1 MQGAE
6 ATSGCPIAAT
16 PSPVPGGNGDV
27 AALMGPAAKAGRSL
41 VVAAIAFL
49 VMFGRPVHAED
60 AAPDSTGLVE
70 PAPVDRD
77 TAGDASAPSGDP
89 GDASQSIDTTADSGP
104 SAAVVADIGPDD
116 QGAPAGDTS
125 DPTGAHQSEL
135 PSPWSEAPQE
145 PILTPYDPGP
155 LPHVFPPGPTPAPA
169 KPAPEAPPNIA
180 PPGPDVVRPPPER
193 KPISPDDAIKAILG
207 LVILLTLAYLAGNQ
221 RVVRLEQR
229 LRISQVITAGF
240 PFVLFGLIAHMDGV
254 GILSDPI
261 LREIRPLLPL
271 GLGWIGFTIGFRF
284 DLRRLENLPEGV
296 GTALVLTTILP
307 FLAVVGVTSLL
318 FGLLDGVGDTTFLR
332 DAILLATAGAM
343 TARTVPALISTRG
356 AEPAAV
362 DRVTRIIKLEEV
374 IAFVG
379 LILVASFFRP
389 DEALVGWR
397 VPAVGW
403 VFVTLGV
410 GTILGGLVFALMRS
424 ISGTAETLVVILGS
438 ICFAAGMASYLRIS
452 PIVVCFIAGALLAN
466 LPGTWKD
473 QIGGA
478 LTRLERPIYLIFL
491 VIAGAYWRVD
501 QWQGW
506 VLMLLFVGTRLATR
520 FIGVRLFMGQY
531 PDSLTPVEQRNLAA
545 SPMGALSIAIVINA
559 QDLYSGQT
567 IPWIVNAI
575 IGGSLLTEI
584 VVQVFALGKNVA
596 TLAPMSPLRPRTNTQ
611 MRAVVSVEPTQTPA
625 PYRSS
630 PPPSAEPSGPSSGG
644 PTGPAAALR
653 DRPAV
658 GEPAPTQTQAPAP
671 APTQTPTP
679 APAQTPTPTPT
690 QTPTPTPAP
699 KPEDRP

>member
-1 MQGAE
+1 MDHVPRPSRWQAPPEWAKDRLMQGPE
-6 ATSGCPIAAT
+6 AIIACPIVTT
-16 PSPVPGGNGDV
+16 PTPVRGDSDDMTALVGSAMKRV
-27 AALMGPAAKAGRSL
+27 AAALFVVIALLAMAGGPA
-41 VVAAIAFL
+41 
-49 VMFGRPVHAED
+49 HAED
-60 AAPDSTGLVE
+60 ATPDSGVVE
-70 PAPVDRD
+70 PAPVDVVDEPSSD
-77 TAGDASAPSGDP
+77 TAAPSSDAH
-89 GDASQSIDTTADSGP
+89 DASQAIDMMVDSVPGDVVSEPVDAALDGLGPTAN
-104 SAAVVADIGPDD
+104 
-116 QGAPAGDTS
+116 DTS
-125 DPTGAHQSEL
+125 DSEATQSEL
-135 PSPWSEAPQE
+135 ALPWSEAPVE

-155 LPHVFPPGPTPAPA
+155 LPHVSPPAPS
-169 KPAPEAPPNIA
+169 PAPSGPPRVG
-180 PPGPDVVRPPPER
+180 PPTVVPVPSPDVVRPLPVR

-261 LREIRPLLPL
+261 LHEIRPLLPL

-307 FLAVVGVTSLL
+307 FLAVVGATSLL

-356 AEPAAV
+356 AEPAVV

-389 DEALVGWR
+389 DEALAGWR

-424 ISGTAETLVVILGS
+424 INGTAETLVVILGS

-473 QIGGA
+473 QISGA

-559 QDLYSGQT
+559 QDLYSGET

-611 MRAVVSVEPTQTPA
+611 MRAIVSVDPTQAPTPTQAPGPTPA
-625 PYRSS
+625 P
-630 PPPSAEPSGPSSGG
+630 
-644 PTGPAAALR
+644 T
-653 DRPAV
+653 
-658 GEPAPTQTQAPAP
+658 PTQAPVPTPTPTQAPAP
-671 APTQTPTP
+671 APGQAPTRAQ
-679 APAQTPTPTPT
+679 APET
-690 QTPTPTPAP
+690 
-699 KPEDRP
+699 PEDGP